1 MVIEYRKQALFSVKL
16 ILRNVEASGIS
27 FAFLTYHIFTN
38 IMFNNT
44 IYMVNKS
51 NLLYKYNSRQK

>member
-27 FAFLTYHIFTN
+27 FAFLTYSIFTN
-38 IMFNNT
+38 IMFHNT
-44 IYMVNKS
+44 IYIVNKS
-51 NLLYKYNSRQK
+51 NLLYKYNS